1 MLSLFLGLTMCIRY
15 NGYVIQIRAN
25 KFKIL
30 IFSWKE
36 SSVFLNR
43 ILNPINVYSI
53 VCITSRFDMY

>member
-1 MLSLFLGLTMCIRY
+1 MLSLYLGLTMCIRY
-15 NGYVIQIRAN
+15 NDYVIQIRAN

-43 ILNPINVYSI
+43 ILNPINVYYI
-53 VCITSRFDMY
+53 VCNK